1 MHEFFLYYI
10 KKKYVIMFKHLISF
24 IKTVYQN
31 YFEIASCLSAVLII
45 LLAIF
50 MDNFLGLEACPM
62 CIMTR
67 YAFGLIAFI
76 SFMGVITNKLYRF
89 NKLLIVL
96 SSLSGIA
103 VTGKQIYL
111 QNLSPEEIANLAASC
126 GMPLEV
132 QIEYFGLIDGI
143 LNAYQ
148 GGPTCA
154 EENWRFI
161 FNFAEWG
168 FIFFATFFIVS
179 FIKLVKSK

>member
-1 MHEFFLYYI
+1 ML
-10 KKKYVIMFKHLISF
+10 KHLTNY

-31 YFEIASCLSAVLII
+31 YFEIACCLASILII
-45 LLAIF
+45 FLAIF
-50 MDNFLGLEACPM
+50 MDYLLNLNACPM

-67 YAFGLIAFI
+67 YAFGAIALI
-76 SFMGVITNKLYRF
+76 SFIGIFIKKFNKL
-89 NKLLIVL
+89 NKLLILL
-96 SSLSGIA
+96 SASAGLAI
-103 VTGKQIYL
+103 TGKQIYL
-111 QNLSPEEIANLAASC
+111 QNLSPEDIANLAASC

-132 QIEYFGLIDGI
+132 QIEYFGLIEGI

>member
-10 KKKYVIMFKHLISF
+10 KKNYVIMFKHLISF

-76 SFMGVITNKLYRF
+76 SFMGVLTNKLYRF

-111 QNLSPEEIANLAASC
+111 QNLSPEEIANLSMGC
-126 GMPLEV
+126 GMPLST
-132 QIEYFGLIDGI
+132 QIEYFGLIGGI
-143 LNAYQ
+143 SNAYQ

-154 EENWRFI
+154 AENWRFI

-168 FIFFATFFIVS
+168 FIFFITFLLLTG
-179 FIKLVKSK
+179 IKLIKGR